1 METYEKKLLAEL
13 VGKYRKSKKDSGT
26 NVIARRTRITP
37 DKLYKAYKQND
48 GDLEKIEAVNQAVY
62 GCQEKGFLTFER
74 EGFSNEI
81 REIYLV
87 DEKVEEIERY
97 LEETYQYEPRYAMR
111 QHLEELIAA
120 YENGSPAAGHECEKL
135 KRMLEENRVSQNYLQ
150 LEDMLKALVFI
161 EKNERDLFLREVS
174 MLLYGDS
181 KYLEENVLHSV
192 CRALR
197 EYLERPCREDELE
210 DEILKEYHIVRER
223 QRLCLKG
230 NMTIRIAGSELD
242 LGVFADGVEFFADAL
257 EQLEWIHIHT
267 PHFMTVE
274 NRTSWLRL
282 KIPDAVSFYLGG
294 YCVRSQRDFLKKVY
308 RDNPELVFWHF
319 GDMDAGGFYIHEH
332 LCRVTGIPFRLY
344 RMSRKELEDPR
355 FQSCLRPLT
364 QQDRI
369 RLKSLE
375 KQKLY
380 RDLVMYM
387 LEKNIKLEQ
396 EIVSFYGAG
405 NESMEEYFIYQAT

>member
-1 METYEKKLLAEL
+1 MENYEKKLLIAL
-13 VGKYRKSKKDSGT
+13 VEKYRKSKKDSGT

-37 DKLYKAYKQND
+37 DKLYKAYRQND
-48 GDLEKIEAVNQAVY
+48 GDLEKIEEVNQTVY
-62 GCQEKGFLTFER
+62 RCREKGFLTFEQ

-81 REIYLV
+81 RAIYLI

-97 LEETYQYEPRYAMR
+97 LEETYQYEPRYAMKR
-111 QHLEELIAA
+111 HVEELIAA
-120 YENGSPAAGHECEKL
+120 YENGSPAASHECGKL
-135 KRMLEENRVSQNYLQ
+135 KRMLEKNQVPQNCLQ

-161 EKNERDLFLREVS
+161 EKNERELFLREAS

-181 KYLEENVLHSV
+181 KYLEENALHSV

-210 DEILKEYHIVRER
+210 DEILERYHIVRER
-223 QRLCLKG
+223 QKLCLKG
-230 NMTIRIAGSELD
+230 NMTIRIAGRELE
-242 LGVFADGVEFFADAL
+242 LGVFAGGVEFFAD
-257 EQLEWIHIHT
+257 EFERLEWIHIHT

-282 KIPDAVSFYLGG
+282 NIPDAALFYLGG

-308 RDNPELVFWHF
+308 CDNPEHVFWHF

-355 FQSCLRPLT
+355 FKSCLRPLT

-375 KQKLY
+375 RQETY
-380 RDLVMYM
+380 RELVTYM
-387 LEKNIKLEQ
+387 LKQNVKLEQ
-396 EIVSFYGAG
+396 EIVSFYGMENG
-405 NESMEEYFIYQAT
+405 NLEEARRKAP

>member
-1 METYEKKLLAEL
+1 METYEKKLLAAL
-13 VGKYRKSKKDSGT
+13 VEKYRKSKKDSGT

-48 GDLEKIEAVNQAVY
+48 GDLEKIEAVNRAVC
-62 GCQEKGFLTFER
+62 GCRERGFLTFEQ

-81 REIYLV
+81 RAIYLV

-97 LEETYQYEPRYAMR
+97 LEETYQYEPRYAMKR
-111 QHLEELIAA
+111 RLEELIVT
-120 YENGSPAAGHECEKL
+120 YENGSPVAGHECEKL
-135 KRMLEENRVSQNYLQ
+135 KRLVEANRVSQNYLQ
-150 LEDMLKALVFI
+150 LEDKLKALVFI
-161 EKNERDLFLREVS
+161 EKNERELFLREVS

-181 KYLEENVLHSV
+181 KYLEENTLHAV
-192 CRALR
+192 CRTLR
-197 EYLERPCREDELE
+197 EYLERPCREDEME

-223 QRLCLKG
+223 QKLCLKG
-230 NMTIRIAGSELD
+230 NMTIRVAGKELE
-242 LGVFADGVEFFADAL
+242 LGVFADGVEFFADEL
-257 EQLEWIHIHT
+257 ERLEWIHIHT

-282 KIPDAVSFYLGG
+282 KIPDAVLFYLGG
-294 YCVRSQRDFLKKVY
+294 YCARSQRDFLKKVSG
-308 RDNPELVFWHF
+308 DNPELSFWHF

-332 LCRVTGIPFRLY
+332 LCRLTGIPFRLY
-344 RMSRKELEDPR
+344 RMSLRELKDPR

-375 KQKLY
+375 KQELY

-396 EIVSFYGAG
+396 EIVSFYGTG
-405 NESMEEYFIYQAT
+405 SERMDKYFIY